1 MRNNLRSV
9 LDTNVLVSAALF
21 PSSLPGRVLEHVISY
36 GCLLISANTA
46 SELRAV
52 LFRPRL
58 GRYLHAEEATE
69 FLASVLKYAEPVEIV
84 DSIAV
89 CRDSRDDKF
98 LELASSGLATH
109 IVSGDQDM
117 LALHPFRGIP
127 ILTPRDFL
135 DTLV

>member
-1 MRNNLRSV
+1 MRNNLRVV

-21 PSSLPGRVLEHVISY
+21 PSSLPGHVLDHVINH

-58 GRYLHAEEATE
+58 GRYLQAEEATE
-69 FLASVLKYAEPVEIV
+69 FLASVLRYAEPVEIT

-89 CRDSRDDKF
+89 CRDPNDDKF
-98 LELASSGLATH
+98 LELALSGQASH

-117 LALHPFRGIP
+117 LELQPFRGVLVLSP
-127 ILTPRDFL
+127 RAFLETLT
-135 DTLV
+135 